1 MTDQER
7 TIGRLE
13 AHVEQL
19 RAQVA
24 EQDRKLDAI
33 LALVEQG
40 KGAKTAAIWISGLF
54 GGAGG
59 LVTAWLAGVT
69 GRG

>member
-1 MTDQER
+1 MTDEQR

-24 EQDRKLDAI
+24 EQDKKLDAI
-33 LALVEQG
+33 IALVEQG
-40 KGAKTAAIWISGLF
+40 KGARWALTALASISGVIGGFLF
-54 GGAGG
+54 NAFTTSRGG
-59 LVTAWLAGVT
+59 
-69 GRG
+69 